1 MLGPWSLTTEW
12 HVIARAL
19 AVVLA
24 ALATGHALLY
34 KRESRSIVAWLGF
47 IWLAPVAGPALY
59 LILGINRIK
68 RRAALLRAGLER
80 YRSESGTYACPPELL
95 TQQLSAGAAH
105 LEPLAAAMAR
115 VTGRPLTPGNRIETL
130 VNGDA
135 AYPAM
140 LDAIHGARRSV
151 TLATYIFD
159 RDSVGLEFADALGAA
174 VRRGVEVRV
183 LIDATGSRYSFPTI
197 LSALRHRG
205 VPHAR
210 HLPAYP
216 WQLSA
221 INLRNHRKILVVD
234 GTTGFT
240 GGMNIRVGH
249 WLARRPKSPVQ
260 DIQFR
265 VEGPVVAQ
273 MQEVFADD
281 WLFATGEAL
290 RGEAWFPRLEPA
302 GPVLARA
309 IVDGPDEDLDKL
321 RWAILAAL
329 GAARRSVRVMTP
341 YFLPDPPVIA
351 ALNVA
356 AMRGVAVDIVLPS
369 ENNLPFAHWAS
380 VAQWWQV
387 LEHGCR
393 IHLTPPPFDHSKL
406 FVVDDC
412 WTLIG
417 TSNWDPRSLRLNFEF
432 NIECY
437 DQPFAESLA
446 TLIDARRSAGRA
458 VTLRDVNS
466 RSLPVKLRDGVFRL
480 FTPYL

>member
-1 MLGPWSLTTEW
+1 MLGPWSLTSEW
-12 HVIARAL
+12 HVIAQAL
-19 AVVLA
+19 AVLLA

-34 KRESRSIVAWLGF
+34 KRESRAVVAWLGF
-47 IWLAPVAGPALY
+47 IWLAPVVGPALY
-59 LILGINRIK
+59 LVLGVNRIK
-68 RRAALLRAGLER
+68 RRAALLRGGMAR
-80 YRSESGTYACPPELL
+80 YRSESGTFACPPEALA
-95 TQQLSAGAAH
+95 QQLPADAAH
-105 LEPLAAAMAR
+105 LMPLAT
-115 VTGRPLTPGNRIETL
+115 VTAHVSGRPLAPGNRIETL

-140 LDAIHGARRSV
+140 LEAINAARHSV

-174 VRRGVEVRV
+174 VRRGVAVRV
-183 LIDATGSRYSFPTI
+183 LIDATGSRYSFPSI
-197 LSALRHRG
+197 LAALRQRG

-216 WQLSA
+216 WQLAA

-234 GTTGFT
+234 GRVGFT
-240 GGMNIRVGH
+240 GGMNIRAGH
-249 WLARRPKSPVQ
+249 WLARRPRHPVQ

-281 WLFATGEAL
+281 WLFSAGEAL
-290 RGEAWFPRLEPA
+290 RGDEWFPRLEPA

-309 IVDGPDEDLDKL
+309 VVDGPDEDIDKL
-321 RWAILAAL
+321 RWTILAAL
-329 GAARRSVRVMTP
+329 GVARRSVRIMTP

-356 AMRGVAVDIVLPS
+356 AMRGVTVDIVLPS
-369 ENNLPFAHWAS
+369 RNNLPFAHWAS
-380 VAQWWQV
+380 VAQWWQM

-437 DQPFAESLA
+437 DRPLADSLSA
-446 TLIDARRSAGRA
+446 LIDSRISAGRA
-458 VTLRDVNS
+458 VTLEDVNG

>member
-12 HVIARAL
+12 HVIAQAL

-24 ALATGHALLY
+24 AIATGHALLY
-34 KRESRSIVAWLGF
+34 KRESRAVVAWLGF
-47 IWLAPVAGPALY
+47 IWLAPVAGPVLY
-59 LILGINRIK
+59 FVLGINRIK
-68 RRAALLRAGLER
+68 RHAALLRAGMER
-80 YRSESGTYACPPELL
+80 YRSESGAFECPPEVLVQRL
-95 TQQLSAGAAH
+95 PDDAGH
-105 LEPLAAAMAR
+105 LAPLATAMAH
-115 VTGRPLTPGNRIETL
+115 VSGRPLAPGNRIATL

-140 LDAIHGARRSV
+140 LDAIRAAERSV

-159 RDSVGLEFADALGAA
+159 RDSVGLEFADALGSA
-174 VRRGVEVRV
+174 VKRGVEVRV
-183 LIDATGSRYSFPTI
+183 LIDATGSRYSFPSI
-197 LSALRHRG
+197 LTALRQRG
-205 VPHAR
+205 IPHAR

-234 GTTGFT
+234 GRVGFT
-240 GGMNIRVGH
+240 GGMNIRMGH
-249 WLARRPKSPVQ
+249 WLGRHPRSPVR
-260 DIQFR
+260 DVQFQ

-281 WLFATGEAL
+281 WLFAAGEAL
-290 RGEAWFPRLEPA
+290 RGDAWFPRLEPA
-302 GPVLARA
+302 GTVLARA
-309 IVDGPDEDLDKL
+309 VADGPDEDLDKL
-321 RWAILAAL
+321 RWVILAAL

-356 AMRGVAVDIVLPS
+356 AMRGASVDIVLPAI
-369 ENNLPFAHWAS
+369 NNLPFAHWAS

-406 FVVDDC
+406 FVVDDS

-437 DQPFAESLA
+437 DRPLAESLA
-446 TLIDARRSAGRA
+446 ALVDARIAGARA
-458 VTLRDVNS
+458 VTLRDVNA